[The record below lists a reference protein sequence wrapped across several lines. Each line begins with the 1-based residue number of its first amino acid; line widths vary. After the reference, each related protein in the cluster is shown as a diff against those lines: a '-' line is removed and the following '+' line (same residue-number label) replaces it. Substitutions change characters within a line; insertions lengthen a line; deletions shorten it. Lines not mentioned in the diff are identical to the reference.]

1 MALIK
6 VDMISIILLQAFV
19 AIANGMVTNETPI
32 VKSRVNEGRSSRISF
47 PAAIA
52 DHKLTLQRARAG
64 QHRMAVDET
73 VELAAE
79 QVLQNTNE
87 FFDMYGP
94 DIGVKTDEMKASRV

>member
-1 MALIK
+1 
-6 VDMISIILLQAFV
+6 
-19 AIANGMVTNETPI
+19 
-32 VKSRVNEGRSSRISF
+32 
-47 PAAIA
+47 
-52 DHKLTLQRARAG
+52 
-64 QHRMAVDET
+64 MAVDET